1 MSRCW
6 YAVLLVVCFLAV
18 VMGGGC
24 STSEQPLPAE
34 QSVPFAAPEAHN
46 MFKVAYAAIVERF
59 VDPVSAEQIAL
70 DGLSGLATI
79 DPALTVAKLRNDVE
93 LDFAGRRVMSV
104 PTPKS
109 RDVDGWAQISVQ
121 IWRAARAHS
130 TRLAA
135 APQESVY
142 EAVFDRMTASLDANS
157 RYATPEE
164 ARQNRQRRDGYH
176 GIGIGIRMEGD
187 APVIS
192 EITGAGPAERAGLR
206 VGDVL
211 VQIDGR
217 PLSGLSQA
225 EIESLLQEEVTGR
238 VRLTV
243 RRLGR
248 TSLRFVVQ
256 RSYLIP
262 DRVKERYED
271 GILFLAISHFNRD
284 TADNIARTW
293 EGLSMPPSKQL
304 RGVVLDLRG
313 NPGGL
318 LQQAVKVADLF
329 LADGPILSTR
339 GRHPDSVQD
348 YVAGGDDITHGLPLV
363 ILIDGDTASAAELTA
378 AALQD
383 RDRAIVIG
391 STSYGKGTV
400 QTVIPL
406 PNGGE
411 LGFTWSHAV
420 SPTGGA
426 NLRASGVRPLLCTS
440 GLYVG
445 DPDAFDRV
453 LSRPSAMGGENG
465 SSSCPAERRD
475 GTVDPEL
482 ARRLIDQPDIFADAL
497 HRVSLVAQ
505 VPEGAVP

>member
-1 MSRCW
+1 
-6 YAVLLVVCFLAV
+6 
-18 VMGGGC
+18 
-24 STSEQPLPAE
+24 
-34 QSVPFAAPEAHN
+34 
-46 MFKVAYAAIVERF
+46 
-59 VDPVSAEQIAL
+59 
-70 DGLSGLATI
+70 
-79 DPALTVAKLRNDVE
+79 
-93 LDFAGRRVMSV
+93 
-104 PTPKS
+104 
-109 RDVDGWAQISVQ
+109 
-121 IWRAARAHS
+121 
-130 TRLAA
+130 
-135 APQESVY
+135 
-142 EAVFDRMTASLDANS
+142 
-157 RYATPEE
+157 
-164 ARQNRQRRDGYH
+164 
-176 GIGIGIRMEGD
+176 
-187 APVIS
+187 
-192 EITGAGPAERAGLR
+192 
-206 VGDVL
+206 VL

-217 PLSGLSQA
+217 PTSGLSQA
-225 EIESLLQEEVTGR
+225 EVEALLQEEVTGR

-243 RRLGR
+243 HRLGR
-248 TSLRFVVQ
+248 TSLRFVVP

-262 DRVKERYED
+262 DMVKERYED
-271 GILFLAISHFNRD
+271 GILFLTISHFNRD
-284 TADNIARTW
+284 TADDIARTW
-293 EGLSMPPSKQL
+293 EGLSAPPAQQL
-304 RGVVLDLRG
+304 RGIVLDLRG

-420 SPTGGA
+420 SPTGVS
-426 NLRASGVRPLLCTS
+426 LRTGGVRPMLCTS

-445 DPDAFDRV
+445 DPDAFDRL
-453 LSRPSAMGGENG
+453 LSRTSAMSAETGR
-465 SSSCPAERRD
+465 STCPAEKRD
-475 GTVDPEL
+475 GTVDLEL
-482 ARRLIDQPDIFADAL
+482 ARRLIDQPDVFADAL